1 MMRFPR
7 LWASLFLFIMCLVS
21 PGPSLGPGNAETLGV
36 QYWII
41 KPHGDGQAIIPVPKD
56 GSNTV
61 MYLTASGFLVTV
73 AVTVSPFPVSWV
85 IIPTSDSPTSP
96 PLTGSTV
103 PPGLTEEWTAQICWP
118 HSNNNVPR
126 LLDLY
131 AGNPAPDTNAVLYPY
146 GATQQQFWR
155 IQFLQY
161 QSTAHCGRIKRSLSL
176 GLQEQAPLIRAQH
189 PYRTLPD
196 TWRIPSRR
204 SQRAEADIKAN
215 GIHKEVVL
223 SHHRQP
229 QRNAAEH
236 NRF

>member
-1 MMRFPR
+1 MYLM
-7 LWASLFLFIMCLVS
+7 AV
-21 PGPSLGPGNAETLGV
+21 N
-36 QYWII
+36 QWII

-131 AGNPAPDTNAVLYPY
+131 AGNPAPDTNVRFNVCHITQLTYAQAVLYPY

-161 QSTAHCGRIKRSLSL
+161 QSTAH
-176 GLQEQAPLIRAQH
+176 
-189 PYRTLPD
+189 
-196 TWRIPSRR
+196 W
-204 SQRAEADIKAN
+204 
-215 GIHKEVVL
+215 
-223 SHHRQP
+223 
-229 QRNAAEH
+229 
-236 NRF
+236 